1 MSDWQ
6 TVEQRHLAAAQAWF
20 LARLQADTTPTT
32 TLATTLAS
40 TLAQIESEDPP
51 PRAVALQQ
59 RVGLS
64 RFELDLLLLC
74 ACTSLDPRL
83 AALCAARQGAPE
95 RSAPTFALAATLLA
109 DPAWDALSPA
119 RPLRADRLLAA
130 GPGPVAHAPLQL
142 DPRVLQALQGI
153 DQLDERLLPHTTPVA
168 EQDTTA
174 ALPPSQQAAVREIV
188 AALRSP
194 RVPVVHVVGSDPGD
208 TRLIV
213 ARAAAALGEDLV
225 RLRPDGLPSS
235 AAELDE
241 LLRLWTR
248 ETVLAPLIVHLEA
261 DDLPAPLLARIA
273 ERLRGA
279 LVLASAGPLPELGCP
294 LVPVDLARPTA
305 SEQRDAWQTL
315 AHADATLA
323 ARLAAQFD
331 LGVAAIETIARHPDA
346 DDLWQACLKHTRPRL
361 DALAQRIDVR
371 HGWDELV
378 LPPDDAASLR
388 ELCDQVL
395 QRPRVYDDWGFRRKL
410 GRGLGITALFAGES
424 GTGKTLAAEVIAGAL
439 GLLLYRV
446 DLSAVVSKYIGETE
460 KNLRRLF
467 DAAEGGGAVL
477 FFDEAD
483 ALFGKRSEVKD
494 SHDRY
499 ANIEVGY
506 LLQRMEAFRG
516 VTVLA
521 TNLRQN
527 LDAAFLRRI
536 RFVVQF
542 PFPGPAERIEIWRRA
557 FPAQLATAAL
567 DLPALAEISLTG
579 GSIAN
584 IAVNAAFLAAAADRP
599 LDMSLVLRAV
609 RSELRKQ
616 GRPAFE
622 ADPRR
627 GPR

>member
-6 TVEQRHLAAAQAWF
+6 TVEQRHLAAAQAWC
-20 LARLQADTTPTT
+20 LARLQSDTTQS
-32 TLATTLAS
+32 LAS
-40 TLAQIESEDPP
+40 TLAAIESEAPP
-51 PRAVALQQ
+51 PRAITLRQ

-74 ACTSLDPRL
+74 ACTTLDPRL
-83 AALCAARQGAPE
+83 ATLCATRQGAPE
-95 RSAPTFALAATLLA
+95 RSAPTFALAATLLD

-119 RPLRADRLLAA
+119 RPLRAHRLLET
-130 GPGPVAHAPLQL
+130 GPGPAPHAPLHL
-142 DPRVLQALQGI
+142 DARVLQALQGL
-153 DQLDERLLPHTTPVA
+153 DHLDERLVPHTTAIA

-174 ALPPSQQAAVREIV
+174 ELPPSQQSAVAGILT
-188 AALRSP
+188 ALRSP
-194 RVPVVHVVGSDPGD
+194 RVPVVHLVGNDASDA
-208 TRLIV
+208 RLIV

-225 RLRPDGLPSS
+225 RLRPDGLPTA
-235 AAELDE
+235 AAELDN

-248 ETVLAPLIVHLEA
+248 ETVLAPLLIHLEA

-294 LVPVDLARPTA
+294 LVPVDLARPTTT
-305 SEQRDAWQTL
+305 EQREAWRSL
-315 AHADATLA
+315 AGADEPLA

-331 LGVAAIETIARHPDA
+331 LGVAAIEEVARDTG
-346 DDLWQACLKHTRPRL
+346 DGDLWQACLRHTRPRL
-361 DALAQRIDVR
+361 DALAQRIDAR
-371 HGWDELV
+371 RGWDELV
-378 LPPDDAASLR
+378 LPADDAATLR
-388 ELCDQVL
+388 ELCDQL
-395 QRPRVYDDWGFRRKL
+395 QQRPRVYDDWGFRQKL

-516 VTVLA
+516 VTILA

-542 PFPGPAERIEIWRRA
+542 PFPGPAERVEIWRRA
-557 FPAQLATAAL
+557 FPKQVNTAAL
-567 DLPALAEISLTG
+567 DLPALSEISLTG

-584 IAVNAAFLAAAADRP
+584 IAVNAAFLAAAADRG
-599 LDMSLVLRAV
+599 LDMELVLRAV

-622 ADPRR
+622 AEPKR